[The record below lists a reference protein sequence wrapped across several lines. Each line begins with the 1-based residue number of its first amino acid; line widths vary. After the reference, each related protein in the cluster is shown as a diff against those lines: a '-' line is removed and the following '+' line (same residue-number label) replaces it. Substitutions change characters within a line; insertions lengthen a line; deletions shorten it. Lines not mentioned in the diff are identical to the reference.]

1 MRYSCWVIG
10 LLVCVFVCEAQGAK
24 RPVTETER
32 LARELKRSPGDM
44 ELHCRMAQAQLEER
58 DTAAAEKTL
67 DYALKLKETPCL
79 YMQKARI
86 QLAGQDFYSAARYCA
101 QAVKAGMKP
110 EEDSL
115 IFRIDSL
122 SSGGVRVGIQRLA
135 TEDKKNDAL
144 RYGLEQMEKSA
155 ISHKQSEVSHH
166 GHGLDV
172 SSQKSDVSHQ
182 QAEEDSIIAEIPFL
196 NQTERLEMKGKI
208 NGLPIRLSVDTTAT
222 RSSISGVETMF
233 MLKNEY
239 ISKADIR
246 DNNTAVMIKRL
257 EIGES
262 VVLNDITLQ
271 HRATQEQ
278 SVILCMGDLERLGR
292 IRIDDKKRM
301 LVIYK

>member
-1 MRYSCWVIG
+1 M
-10 LLVCVFVCEAQGAK
+10 CVSVCEAQGAK
-24 RPVTETER
+24 RPATETER
-32 LARELKRSPGDM
+32 LAREMKRSPGDM
-44 ELHCRMAQAQLEER
+44 ELHCRMAQAQLAEG

-67 DYALKLKETPCL
+67 EYALKLKETPCL

-86 QLAGQDFYSAARYCA
+86 QLARQDFYSAARYCA

-122 SSGGVRVGIQRLA
+122 SSGGVRVGIQKLA

-144 RYGLEQMEKSA
+144 RYGLEQMEKS
-155 ISHKQSEVSHH
+155 E
-166 GHGLDV
+166 LRT
-172 SSQKSDVSHQ
+172 QKSDVSHQ

-222 RSSISGVETMF
+222 ESSISGVETMF

-246 DNNTAVMIKRL
+246 DNTAVMIKRL

-262 VVLNDITLQ
+262 VVLNNITLQ

>member
-10 LLVCVFVCEAQGAK
+10 LLLCVLACEAQGAK

-44 ELHCRMAQAQLEER
+44 ELHCRMAQAQLAEG

-67 DYALKLKETPCL
+67 EYALKLKETPCL

-86 QLAGQDFYSAARYCA
+86 QFARQDFYSAARYCA

-155 ISHKQSEVSHH
+155 VRSQPSEVRSQPSA
-166 GHGLDV
+166 V

-222 RSSISGVETMF
+222 ESSISGVETMF

-239 ISKADIR
+239 ISKADIH

>member
-1 MRYSCWVIG
+1 MRYTCWVIG
-10 LLVCVFVCEAQGAK
+10 LLVCVLVCEAQGAK
-24 RPVTETER
+24 RPVAETER

-44 ELHCRMAQAQLEER
+44 DLHCLLAEAQLAER

-67 DYALKLKETPCL
+67 EYALKLKETPCL

-86 QLAGQDFYSAARYCA
+86 QLARQDFYSAARYCA

-155 ISHKQSEVSHH
+155 ISHQPSE
-166 GHGLDV
+166 
-172 SSQKSDVSHQ
+172 VSHQ

>member
-1 MRYSCWVIG
+1 MRYTCWVIG
-10 LLVCVFVCEAQGAK
+10 LLVCVLVCEAQGAK
-24 RPVTETER
+24 RPATETER
-32 LARELKRSPGDM
+32 LAREMKRSPGDM
-44 ELHCRMAQAQLEER
+44 ELHCRMAQAQLAEG

-67 DYALKLKETPCL
+67 EYALKLKETPCL

-86 QLAGQDFYSAARYCA
+86 QLARQDFYSAARYCA

-122 SSGGVRVGIQRLA
+122 SSGGVRVGIQKLA

-144 RYGLEQMEKSA
+144 RYGLEQMEKS
-155 ISHKQSEVSHH
+155 EVRT
-166 GHGLDV
+166 
-172 SSQKSDVSHQ
+172 QKSDVSHQ

-222 RSSISGVETMF
+222 ESSISGVETMF

-246 DNNTAVMIKRL
+246 DNTAVMIKRL

>member
-1 MRYSCWVIG
+1 MRYTCWVIG
-10 LLVCVFVCEAQGAK
+10 LLVCVLVCEAQGAK
-24 RPVTETER
+24 RPATETER
-32 LARELKRSPGDM
+32 LAREMKRSPGDM
-44 ELHCRMAQAQLEER
+44 ELHCRMAQAQLAEG

-67 DYALKLKETPCL
+67 EYALKLKETPCL

-86 QLAGQDFYSAARYCA
+86 QLARQDFYSAARYCA

-144 RYGLEQMEKSA
+144 RYGLEQMEKS
-155 ISHKQSEVSHH
+155 EVRT
-166 GHGLDV
+166 
-172 SSQKSDVSHQ
+172 QKSDVSHQ

-222 RSSISGVETMF
+222 ESSISGVETMF

-246 DNNTAVMIKRL
+246 DNTAVMIKRL

>member
-1 MRYSCWVIG
+1 M
-10 LLVCVFVCEAQGAK
+10 CVLVCEAQGAK
-24 RPVTETER
+24 RPVAETER
-32 LARELKRSPGDM
+32 LSRELKRSPGDM
-44 ELHCRMAQAQLEER
+44 DLHCLLAEAQLAER

-67 DYALKLKETPCL
+67 EYALKLKETPCL

-86 QLAGQDFYSAARYCA
+86 QLGRQDFYSAARYCA

-122 SSGGVRVGIQRLA
+122 SSGGVRMCIQRLA

-144 RYGLEQMEKSA
+144 RYGLEQMEKSQPRA
-155 ISHKQSEVSHH
+155 RT
-166 GHGLDV
+166 
-172 SSQKSDVSHQ
+172 QKSDVTATGS

-222 RSSISGVETMF
+222 ESSISGVETMF

-239 ISKADIR
+239 ISKSDIH

-278 SVILCMGDLERLGR
+278 SVILCVGDLERLGR

>member
-1 MRYSCWVIG
+1 MRYTCWVIG

-44 ELHCRMAQAQLEER
+44 ELHCRMAQAQLAEG
-58 DTAAAEKTL
+58 DTAAAKKTL
-67 DYALKLKETPCL
+67 EYALKLKETPCL

-86 QLAGQDFYSAARYCA
+86 QLARQDFYSAARYCA

-122 SSGGVRVGIQRLA
+122 SSGGVRMCIQKLA
-135 TEDKKNDAL
+135 REDKKNDAL
-144 RYGLEQMEKSA
+144 RYGLEQME
-155 ISHKQSEVSHH
+155 QSRPRAR
-166 GHGLDV
+166 
-172 SSQKSDVSHQ
+172 SQQSDVSHQ

>member
-1 MRYSCWVIG
+1 MRYTCWVIG
-10 LLVCVFVCEAQGAK
+10 LLVCVLVCEAQGAK

-44 ELHCRMAQAQLEER
+44 ELHCRMAQAQLAEG

-86 QLAGQDFYSAARYCA
+86 QLAQQDFYSAARYCA
-101 QAVKAGMKP
+101 QAVKAGMKL

-144 RYGLEQMEKSA
+144 RYGLEQMEKSEVRSQPSAVRSQMSA
-155 ISHKQSEVSHH
+155 ISHQ
-166 GHGLDV
+166 
-172 SSQKSDVSHQ
+172 QSDVSHQ

>member
-1 MRYSCWVIG
+1 MRYTCWVIG
-10 LLVCVFVCEAQGAK
+10 LLVCVLVCEAQGAK
-24 RPVTETER
+24 RPVAETER

-44 ELHCRMAQAQLEER
+44 ELHCRMAQAQLAEG

-67 DYALKLKETPCL
+67 EYALKLKETPCL
-79 YMQKARI
+79 HMQKARI
-86 QLAGQDFYSAARYCA
+86 QLARQDFYSAARYCA

-122 SSGGVRVGIQRLA
+122 SSGGVQVGIQRLA

-144 RYGLEQMEKSA
+144 RYGLEQMK
-155 ISHKQSEVSHH
+155 KSEVRT
-166 GHGLDV
+166 
-172 SSQKSDVSHQ
+172 QKSDVSHQ

-222 RSSISGVETMF
+222 ESSISGVETMF

-246 DNNTAVMIKRL
+246 DNTAVMIKRL

>member
-1 MRYSCWVIG
+1 MRYTCWVIG

-24 RPVTETER
+24 RPVAETER

-44 ELHCRMAQAQLEER
+44 ELHCRMAQAQLTEG

-144 RYGLEQMEKSA
+144 RYGLEQMEQSAVRNQPSA
-155 ISHKQSEVSHH
+155 IRSQQSEVSH
-166 GHGLDV
+166 
-172 SSQKSDVSHQ
+172 QPSDVSQQ

-222 RSSISGVETMF
+222 QSSISGVETMF

>member
-1 MRYSCWVIG
+1 M
-10 LLVCVFVCEAQGAK
+10 CVLVCEAQGAK
-24 RPVTETER
+24 RPATETAR
-32 LARELKRSPGDM
+32 LAREMKRSPGDM
-44 ELHCRMAQAQLEER
+44 ELHCRMAQAQLAEG

-67 DYALKLKETPCL
+67 EYALKLKETPCL

-86 QLAGQDFYSAARYCA
+86 QLARQDFYSAARYCA

-122 SSGGVRVGIQRLA
+122 SSGGVRVGIQKLA

-144 RYGLEQMEKSA
+144 RYGLEQMEKS
-155 ISHKQSEVSHH
+155 EVRT
-166 GHGLDV
+166 
-172 SSQKSDVSHQ
+172 QKSDVSNQ

-222 RSSISGVETMF
+222 ESSISGVETMF

-246 DNNTAVMIKRL
+246 DNTAVMIKRL

>member
-10 LLVCVFVCEAQGAK
+10 LLVCVLVCEAQGAK

-32 LARELKRSPGDM
+32 LARELKRCPGDM
-44 ELHCRMAQAQLEER
+44 DLKCRMAQAQLAEG

-86 QLAGQDFYSAARYCA
+86 QLAQQDFYSAARYCA

-122 SSGGVRVGIQRLA
+122 SSGGVRMCIQKLA

-144 RYGLEQMEKSA
+144 RYGLEQME
-155 ISHKQSEVSHH
+155 QSRPRAR
-166 GHGLDV
+166 
-172 SSQKSDVSHQ
+172 SQQSDVSHQ

-222 RSSISGVETMF
+222 LSSISGVETMF

>member
-1 MRYSCWVIG
+1 M
-10 LLVCVFVCEAQGAK
+10 CVLVCEAQGAK
-24 RPVTETER
+24 RPATETER
-32 LARELKRSPGDM
+32 LAREMKRSPGDM
-44 ELHCRMAQAQLEER
+44 ELHCRMAQAQLAEG

-67 DYALKLKETPCL
+67 EYALKLKETPCL

-86 QLAGQDFYSAARYCA
+86 QLARQDFYSAARYCA

-122 SSGGVRVGIQRLA
+122 SSGGVRVGIQKLA

-144 RYGLEQMEKSA
+144 RYGLEQMEKS
-155 ISHKQSEVSHH
+155 EVRT
-166 GHGLDV
+166 
-172 SSQKSDVSHQ
+172 QKSDVSHQ

-222 RSSISGVETMF
+222 ESSISGVETMF

-239 ISKADIR
+239 ISKADIH

>member
-1 MRYSCWVIG
+1 MYV
-10 LLVCVFVCEAQGAK
+10 LACEAQGAK
-24 RPVTETER
+24 RPATETER
-32 LARELKRSPGDM
+32 LVRELKRSPGDM
-44 ELHCRMAQAQLEER
+44 ELHCRMAQAQLAEG

-67 DYALKLKETPCL
+67 DYALKLKETSCL

-86 QLAGQDFYSAARYCA
+86 QLAKQDFYSAARHCA

-115 IFRIDSL
+115 IFWIDSL

-144 RYGLEQMEKSA
+144 QYGLEQMEKS
-155 ISHKQSEVSHH
+155 EVRN
-166 GHGLDV
+166 
-172 SSQKSDVSHQ
+172 QKSDVSHQ

-208 NGLPIRLSVDTTAT
+208 NGLPLRLSVDTTAT
-222 RSSISGVETMF
+222 ESSISGVETMF

-239 ISKADIR
+239 ISKADIH
-246 DNNTAVMIKRL
+246 DNTAVIIKRL

-262 VVLNDITLQ
+262 VEMKDITLQ
-271 HRATQEQ
+271 HKATQEQ
-278 SVILCMGDLERLGR
+278 SVILCLGDLERLGH

>member
-1 MRYSCWVIG
+1 M
-10 LLVCVFVCEAQGAK
+10 CVFVCEAQGAK

-86 QLAGQDFYSAARYCA
+86 QLARQDFYSAARYCA

-144 RYGLEQMEKSA
+144 QYGLEQMEKSA
-155 ISHKQSEVSHH
+155 VRNQPSAISHQP
-166 GHGLDV
+166 
-172 SSQKSDVSHQ
+172 SDVSHQ

>member
-1 MRYSCWVIG
+1 MRYTCWVIG
-10 LLVCVFVCEAQGAK
+10 LLVCVLVCEAQGAK
-24 RPVTETER
+24 RPTTETER

-44 ELHCRMAQAQLEER
+44 ELHCRMAQAQLEEG

-67 DYALKLKETPCL
+67 EYALKLKETPCL

-86 QLAGQDFYSAARYCA
+86 QLARQDFYSAARYCA

-122 SSGGVRVGIQRLA
+122 SSGGVRMCIQRLA

-144 RYGLEQMEKSA
+144 RYGLEQMEKS
-155 ISHKQSEVSHH
+155 EVRT
-166 GHGLDV
+166 
-172 SSQKSDVSHQ
+172 QKSDVSHQ

-222 RSSISGVETMF
+222 ESSISGVETMF

-246 DNNTAVMIKRL
+246 DNTAVMIKRL

>member
-1 MRYSCWVIG
+1 M
-10 LLVCVFVCEAQGAK
+10 CVLVCEAQGAK
-24 RPVTETER
+24 RPVAETER

-44 ELHCRMAQAQLEER
+44 ELHCRMAQAQLAEG
-58 DTAAAEKTL
+58 DTAAVEKTL
-67 DYALKLKETPCL
+67 EYALKLKETPCL

-86 QLAGQDFYSAARYCA
+86 QLARQDFYSAARYCA

-115 IFRIDSL
+115 IFQIDSL

-144 RYGLEQMEKSA
+144 RYGLEQMEKSEVRSQPSA
-155 ISHKQSEVSHH
+155 VRSQPSE
-166 GHGLDV
+166 
-172 SSQKSDVSHQ
+172 VSHQ

-222 RSSISGVETMF
+222 ESSISGVETMF

-246 DNNTAVMIKRL
+246 DNTAVMIKRL

>member
-1 MRYSCWVIG
+1 MRYSYWVIG

-86 QLAGQDFYSAARYCA
+86 QLARQDFYSAARYCA

-144 RYGLEQMEKSA
+144 RYGLEQMEKS
-155 ISHKQSEVSHH
+155 EVSH
-166 GHGLDV
+166 
-172 SSQKSDVSHQ
+172 QQSDVSHQ

>member
-1 MRYSCWVIG
+1 MRYTCWVIG
-10 LLVCVFVCEAQGAK
+10 LLVCVLVCEAQGAK
-24 RPVTETER
+24 RPVAETER
-32 LARELKRSPGDM
+32 LAREMKRSPGDM
-44 ELHCRMAQAQLEER
+44 ELHCRMAQAQLAEG

-67 DYALKLKETPCL
+67 EYALKLKETPCL

-86 QLAGQDFYSAARYCA
+86 QLARQDFYSAARYCA

-144 RYGLEQMEKSA
+144 RYGLEQMEKSE
-155 ISHKQSEVSHH
+155 IRN
-166 GHGLDV
+166 
-172 SSQKSDVSHQ
+172 QKSDVSHQ

-222 RSSISGVETMF
+222 ESSISGVETMF

-246 DNNTAVMIKRL
+246 DNTAVMIKRL

-262 VVLNDITLQ
+262 VVLNNITLQ

>member
-10 LLVCVFVCEAQGAK
+10 LLLCVLACEAQGAK

-44 ELHCRMAQAQLEER
+44 ELHCRMAQAQLAEG

-67 DYALKLKETPCL
+67 EYALKLKETPCL

-86 QLAGQDFYSAARYCA
+86 QLARQDFYSAARYCA

-155 ISHKQSEVSHH
+155 VRSQPSEVRSQPSEVSR
-166 GHGLDV
+166 
-172 SSQKSDVSHQ
+172 Q
-182 QAEEDSIIAEIPFL
+182 QAAEDSIIAEIPFL

-222 RSSISGVETMF
+222 ESSISGVETMF

-239 ISKADIR
+239 ISKADIH

-278 SVILCMGDLERLGR
+278 SVILCKDDLERLGR

>member
-1 MRYSCWVIG
+1 MRYTCWVIG
-10 LLVCVFVCEAQGAK
+10 LLVCVLVCEAQGAK

-44 ELHCRMAQAQLEER
+44 ELHCRMAQAQLAEG

-86 QLAGQDFYSAARYCA
+86 QLAQQDFYSAARYCA

-122 SSGGVRVGIQRLA
+122 SSGGVRMCIQKLA

-144 RYGLEQMEKSA
+144 RYGLEQME
-155 ISHKQSEVSHH
+155 QSRPRAR
-166 GHGLDV
+166 
-172 SSQKSDVSHQ
+172 SQQSDVSHQ

-222 RSSISGVETMF
+222 LSSISGVETMF

-262 VVLNDITLQ
+262 VGLNDITLQ

>member
-1 MRYSCWVIG
+1 MRYTCWVIG
-10 LLVCVFVCEAQGAK
+10 LLVCVLVCEAQGAK

-86 QLAGQDFYSAARYCA
+86 QLARQDFYSAARYCA

-144 RYGLEQMEKSA
+144 QYGLEQMEKSA
-155 ISHKQSEVSHH
+155 VRNQPSAISHQP
-166 GHGLDV
+166 
-172 SSQKSDVSHQ
+172 SDVSHQ

>member
-10 LLVCVFVCEAQGAK
+10 LLVCVLVCEAQGAK

-44 ELHCRMAQAQLEER
+44 ELHCRMAQAQLAEG

-86 QLAGQDFYSAARYCA
+86 QLAQQDFYSAARYCA

-122 SSGGVRVGIQRLA
+122 SSGGVRMCIQKLA

-144 RYGLEQMEKSA
+144 RYGLEQME
-155 ISHKQSEVSHH
+155 QSRPRAR
-166 GHGLDV
+166 
-172 SSQKSDVSHQ
+172 SQQSDVSHQ

-222 RSSISGVETMF
+222 LSSISGVETMF

>member
-1 MRYSCWVIG
+1 MRIIRWVIG
-10 LLVCVFVCEAQGAK
+10 LLVCVLACEAQGAK
-24 RPVTETER
+24 RPVAETER
-32 LARELKRSPGDM
+32 LSRELKRSPGDM
-44 ELHCRMAQAQLEER
+44 DLHCLLAEAQLAER

-67 DYALKLKETPCL
+67 EYALKLKETPCL

-86 QLAGQDFYSAARYCA
+86 QLARQDFYSAARYCA

-155 ISHKQSEVSHH
+155 ISHH
-166 GHGLDV
+166 GHGLAV
-172 SSQKSDVSHQ
+172 SHQQADVSHQ

-208 NGLPIRLSVDTTAT
+208 NGLPIRLNVDTTAT

-246 DNNTAVMIKRL
+246 DNTAVMIKRL

>member
-1 MRYSCWVIG
+1 MRYTCWVIG
-10 LLVCVFVCEAQGAK
+10 LLLCVLACEAQGAK

-32 LARELKRSPGDM
+32 LSRELKRSPGDM
-44 ELHCRMAQAQLEER
+44 ELHCRMAQAQLAEG

-67 DYALKLKETPCL
+67 EYALKLKETPCL

-86 QLAGQDFYSAARYCA
+86 QLARQDFYSAARYCA

-155 ISHKQSEVSHH
+155 VRSQPSEVSH
-166 GHGLDV
+166 
-172 SSQKSDVSHQ
+172 QKSDVSHQ

-222 RSSISGVETMF
+222 QSSISGVETMF

-239 ISKADIR
+239 ISKADIH

>member
-10 LLVCVFVCEAQGAK
+10 LLVCVLACEAQGAK

-44 ELHCRMAQAQLEER
+44 ELHCRMAQAQLAEG

-67 DYALKLKETPCL
+67 EYALKLKETPCL

-86 QLAGQDFYSAARYCA
+86 QLARQDFYSAARYCA

-144 RYGLEQMEKSA
+144 RYGLEQMEKS
-155 ISHKQSEVSHH
+155 EVSHQPSE
-166 GHGLDV
+166 V

-222 RSSISGVETMF
+222 ESSISGVETIF

-239 ISKADIR
+239 ISKADIH

-278 SVILCMGDLERLGR
+278 SVILCLGDLERLGR

>member
-1 MRYSCWVIG
+1 M
-10 LLVCVFVCEAQGAK
+10 CVLVCEAQGAK
-24 RPVTETER
+24 RPATETER
-32 LARELKRSPGDM
+32 LAREMKRSPGDM
-44 ELHCRMAQAQLEER
+44 ELHCRMAQAQLAEG

-67 DYALKLKETPCL
+67 EYALKLKETPCL

-86 QLAGQDFYSAARYCA
+86 QLARQDFYSAARYCA

-122 SSGGVRVGIQRLA
+122 SSGGVRVGIQKLA

-144 RYGLEQMEKSA
+144 RYGLEQMEKS
-155 ISHKQSEVSHH
+155 EVRT
-166 GHGLDV
+166 
-172 SSQKSDVSHQ
+172 QKSDVSHQ

-222 RSSISGVETMF
+222 ESSISGVETMF

-246 DNNTAVMIKRL
+246 DNTAVMIKRL

>member
-1 MRYSCWVIG
+1 M
-10 LLVCVFVCEAQGAK
+10 CVLVCEAQGAK
-24 RPVTETER
+24 RPVAETER

-44 ELHCRMAQAQLEER
+44 DLHCLLAQAQLAEG

-67 DYALKLKETPCL
+67 EYALKLKETPCL

-86 QLAGQDFYSAARYCA
+86 QLARQDFYSAARYCA

-144 RYGLEQMEKSA
+144 RYGLEQMEKS
-155 ISHKQSEVSHH
+155 EVRT
-166 GHGLDV
+166 
-172 SSQKSDVSHQ
+172 QKSDVSHQ

-222 RSSISGVETMF
+222 ESSISGVETMF

-246 DNNTAVMIKRL
+246 DNTAVMIKRL

>member
-1 MRYSCWVIG
+1 M
-10 LLVCVFVCEAQGAK
+10 CVLACEAQGAK

-44 ELHCRMAQAQLEER
+44 ELHCQMAQAQMEEG

-86 QLAGQDFYSAARYCA
+86 QLAKQDFYSAARYCA

-155 ISHKQSEVSHH
+155 ISHQPSAVRSQQSEVSH
-166 GHGLDV
+166 
-172 SSQKSDVSHQ
+172 QKSDVSHQ

-222 RSSISGVETMF
+222 RSSISGVEIMF